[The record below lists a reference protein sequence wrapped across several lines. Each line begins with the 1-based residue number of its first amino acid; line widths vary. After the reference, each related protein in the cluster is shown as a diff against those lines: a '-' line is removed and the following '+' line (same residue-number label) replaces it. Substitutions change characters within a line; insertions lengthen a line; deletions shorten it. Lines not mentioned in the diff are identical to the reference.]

1 MELTT
6 RDYKRCTV
14 IRVIGRVDAATAPQF
29 EARLHDQIKADHTWL
44 VLEMDATDYMS
55 SAAVRALI
63 SAQKTLRGKG
73 GGVVLAQPSDRVK
86 EIIQIAGMEALF
98 PIYPTT
104 EAAMGSV

>member
-14 IRVIGRVDAATAPQF
+14 VRVVGRVDAATAPQF
-29 EARLHDQIKADHTWL
+29 EVWLHGQIQGDHNWL

-63 SAQKTLRGKG
+63 STQKALRGKG
-73 GGVVLAQPSDRVK
+73 GGVVIAQPSERVK
-86 EIIQIAGMEALF
+86 EIIHIAGMEALF
-98 PIYPTT
+98 PIHPTT
-104 EAAMGSV
+104 EAAIGSL